1 MIVTA
6 THEAAQSDELE
17 KACFVL
23 RLYVAGSTG
32 RSMRAIRNLTR
43 FVDQFLPGQ
52 TDVEI
57 IDVCQQQCA
66 MADNVFAVPALI
78 RHRPAPSLVLLG
90 DLSDAERLKRAFGAD
105 LDG

>member
-1 MIVTA
+1 
-6 THEAAQSDELE
+6 
-17 KACFVL
+17 
-23 RLYVAGSTG
+23 
-32 RSMRAIRNLTR
+32 MRAIRNLTR